1 MTDLHKPLGIN
12 KKHVIAVHIPPSEYA
27 SFCNTLKHKGYTT
40 PTGSYHMPYNFLFIR
55 HNHPF
60 ITKADN
66 IPSNTH
72 FDTYSHTIQHT
83 EILRCLMPNTLK
95 RIH

>member
-1 MTDLHKPLGIN
+1 MTNLHKLLGIN

-27 SFCNTLKHKGYTT
+27 SFCNTLKHKGYK
-40 PTGSYHMPYNFLFIR
+40 PPNDSYIVPYNYLFIR
-55 HNHPF
+55 YNNHF

-72 FDTYSHTIQHT
+72 FDIYSHAIPHTTILQY
-83 EILRCLMPNTLK
+83 LMPNTLK